1 METHTCRS
9 LHIHVSLCTRCPS
22 SPYSLWRARQETQAR
37 RVLIQLLMMFLVVQH
52 LSWPPSAPQGMGF
65 LKSPCPKFSASLKH
79 SHPKEAGKKTPQH
92 PALSN
97 CPPAL
102 KSKGTEQPDPLIPS
116 HSHLFRGKVMA
127 CPSALLCDTSFS
139 EGSTTTGQRRGTFLV
154 GPR

>member
-79 SHPKEAGKKTPQH
+79 SHPKEAGKKTHNTQPSPTVLQLWKAKGQNSLIH
-92 PALSN
+92 LS
-97 CPPAL
+97 PV
-102 KSKGTEQPDPLIPS
+102 IP
-116 HSHLFRGKVMA
+116 
-127 CPSALLCDTSFS
+127 TFS
-139 EGSTTTGQRRGTFLV
+139 EGKSWLVLLRCFVTPVSPKAAQPQGRGEAHSW
-154 GPR
+154 